1 MKVYE
6 IIALLLQE
14 KKMAKKDFVQKLI
27 KLAPRLHNT
36 GEVPTEQTIYR
47 YLNGTREL
55 KVELIPYIATI
66 LEVSENELFTY
77 DMIYSSSY
85 NLNSSREIREIY
97 QMLSFAP
104 LSVISKIHLLLEKYK
119 KLNEEANKILN

>member
-1 MKVYE
+1 
-6 IIALLLQE
+6 
-14 KKMAKKDFVQKLI
+14 MAKKDFVQKLI